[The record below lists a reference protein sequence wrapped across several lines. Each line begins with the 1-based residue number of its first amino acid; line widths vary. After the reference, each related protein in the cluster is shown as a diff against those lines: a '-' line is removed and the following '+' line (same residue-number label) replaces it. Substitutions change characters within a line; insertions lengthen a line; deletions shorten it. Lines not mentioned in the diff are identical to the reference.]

1 MVSGQKGT
9 DFSVPLVVVT
19 PLSLCSRGRG
29 VRAPRERGGRER
41 RRRGGV
47 MKSMPP
53 PLPHLCSSAFV
64 VLLLL
69 LCRPLVANGR
79 ATPTG
84 ASPPSPEGPS
94 AAQPA
99 LQPAPA
105 ANGAAAV
112 LPAAAGPPPLGRLE
126 CWIKTLR
133 CFLRGFSVF
142 FCSDVPGF
150 LMITAWPRVVL
161 QNCAFWPGICSCFS
175 GENI

>member
-1 MVSGQKGT
+1 
-9 DFSVPLVVVT
+9 
-19 PLSLCSRGRG
+19 
-29 VRAPRERGGRER
+29 
-41 RRRGGV
+41 

-53 PLPHLCSSAFV
+53 PLPLLCSSVFV

-105 ANGAAAV
+105 ANANGAAAV
-112 LPAAAGPPPLGRLE
+112 LPAAAAPPPLGRLE
-126 CWIKTLR
+126 CWIQTLR
-133 CFLRGFSVF
+133 FFLRGFSVF
-142 FCSDVPGF
+142 
-150 LMITAWPRVVL
+150 L
-161 QNCAFWPGICSCFS
+161 Q
-175 GENI
+175 